1 MRNAMSLVVGAVS
14 LSLLLVACG
23 DASSSSGVQRRP
35 NPTLPGGDDG
45 QESVGEN
52 APDPGNPNA
61 DALPPKPAT
70 PGQSTGEIG
79 VTLSSATP
87 AVDLGDQVE
96 LTVTI
101 EPKAGFKG
109 DADLTATGLPEGATA
124 TFTPAKVT
132 LNATAMTAK
141 MLLKVPVTAVPSA
154 PGASSAVA
162 ITATSGAVKASANA
176 SFKINPKL
184 KLTIPL
190 NINALRS
197 TGTKFIDQWGPA
209 FGATPTALKTQTGN
223 PIVVTVYNA
232 DSQGHIVHGNAGFA
246 HGATTYLDAA
256 GNQQNAL
263 IGPNTFEPS
272 VAGNPASPPR
282 TRTFAPGAA
291 VNGYPH
297 EGGAGASA
305 GFQLSVVAA
314 P

>member
-1 MRNAMSLVVGAVS
+1 MSLVVGAVS
-14 LSLLLVACG
+14 LSFLLVACG

-45 QESVGEN
+45 EESIGEN

-61 DALPPKPAT
+61 NTPPPAPAT
-70 PGQSTGEIG
+70 PGQTTGE
-79 VTLSSATP
+79 VALTLSSATP

-109 DADLTATGLPEGATA
+109 DAVLAATGLPDGATA

-132 LNATAMTAK
+132 LNTTAATAK
-141 MLLKVPVTAVPSA
+141 LLIKVPVTAVPSA
-154 PGASSAVA
+154 AGASSPVVIA
-162 ITATSGAVKASANA
+162 ATSGTVKATANA
-176 SFKINPKL
+176 SFKINPKM

-190 NINALRS
+190 NIDALRS
-197 TGTKFIDQWGPA
+197 TGTKFVDQWGAA

-223 PIVVTVYNA
+223 PIVVTVFNA
-232 DSQGHIVHGNAGFA
+232 DSKGHIVHGNAGFA
-246 HGATTYLDAA
+246 HGATTFVDAA
-256 GNQQNAL
+256 GATQNAL
-263 IGPNTFEPS
+263 IAPNAFEPS

>member
-14 LSLLLVACG
+14 LSLLVVACG

-35 NPTLPGGDDG
+35 APTLPGGDDG
-45 QESVGEN
+45 QESIGEN

-61 DALPPKPAT
+61 DTPPPAPTT
-70 PGQSTGEIG
+70 PGQSTGELG
-79 VTLSSATP
+79 VALSSATP
-87 AVDLGDQVE
+87 AIDLGDQLE

-132 LNATAMTAK
+132 LNTTAVTAK
-141 MLLKVPVTAVPSA
+141 LLFKVPVTAVPSA
-154 PGASSAVA
+154 VGASSAVVV
-162 ITATSGAVKASANA
+162 TATSGAVKASANA

-190 NINALRS
+190 NIDALRS
-197 TGTKFIDQWGPA
+197 TGTKFLDQWGPA
-209 FGATPTALKTQTGN
+209 FGAAPTALKTQTGN
-223 PIVVTVYNA
+223 PIVVTVFNA
-232 DSQGHIVHGNAGFA
+232 DSKGHIVHGNAGFA
-246 HGATTYLDAA
+246 HGATTYVDAN
-256 GNQQNAL
+256 GVTQNAL
-263 IGPNTFEPS
+263 IAPKAFEPS
-272 VAGNPASPPR
+272 VAGNPASTPR
-282 TRTFAPGAA
+282 TQTVAPGAA